1 MDQDQQLINA
11 SQVGDVDTLYA
22 LIQKDSY
29 VLEHI
34 DKLPFANSPLH
45 FAASA
50 GCTEFAMEIMKLMPS
65 FAWKLNQD
73 GFSPIHLAL
82 QNEQSQVVL
91 GLLQL
96 DGLLV
101 RIKGRQGITPLH
113 YVARSGNINLLAAFL
128 SVCPKSIEDVTSRNE
143 TALHIALRSNMYE
156 AFQFLLHWVCHEEDF
171 YLKKKFLDHKD
182 VEGNTLLH
190 IATSRNQPQVCIFF
204 SLVSPS
210 LGRL

>member
-1 MDQDQQLINA
+1 MPEKSPITLPPPAKEEKKLVEKEVLREDEEAKHRVRLELEIEGLLFSLVINLYIYRGLVNDIVLLRVMDQDQQLINA
-11 SQVGDVDTLYA
+11 SQMGDVDTLYA

-82 QNEQSQVVL
+82 QNEPKQWCL
-91 GLLQL
+91 GCYNLMASL
-96 DGLLV
+96 
-101 RIKGRQGITPLH
+101 
-113 YVARSGNINLLAAFL
+113 SG
-128 SVCPKSIEDVTSRNE
+128 
-143 TALHIALRSNMYE
+143 
-156 AFQFLLHWVCHEEDF
+156 
-171 YLKKKFLDHKD
+171 
-182 VEGNTLLH
+182 
-190 IATSRNQPQVCIFF
+190 
-204 SLVSPS
+204 
-210 LGRL
+210 